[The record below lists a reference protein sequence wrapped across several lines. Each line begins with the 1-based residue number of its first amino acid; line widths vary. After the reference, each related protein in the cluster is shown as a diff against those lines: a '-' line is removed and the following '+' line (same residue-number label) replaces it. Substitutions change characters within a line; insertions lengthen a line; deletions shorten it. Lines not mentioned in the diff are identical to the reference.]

1 MPDGAFLNSWK
12 VLVRFCCFCLP
23 YIPNSD
29 PKTRM
34 EAKFTHVQIQDRDVN
49 VVQQLAVVLDR
60 VTAGEKYDDLL
71 LEVLAEEG
79 EEKEESSI

>member
-1 MPDGAFLNSWK
+1 
-12 VLVRFCCFCLP
+12 
-23 YIPNSD
+23 
-29 PKTRM
+29 M